1 MRKFIAT
8 LTMFLFLY
16 SALGVDPETFG
27 KSQLVVQQ
35 GDKSKMVD
43 VLVVFEE
50 DRLLLTNKK
59 KTSEVLKTFE
69 YKDIKSA
76 EYSHSKH
83 PRWKT
88 GTALIIPLTIFALP
102 FFFMKGKKHW
112 LTIQTEGDYAVLKLD
127 KKNYKFINAAFEG
140 HSGVEV
146 EFVDFE
152 DE

>member
-1 MRKFIAT
+1 MKKLIAT

-16 SALGVDPETFG
+16 SALGIDPETFG
-27 KSQLVVQQ
+27 KSKLVVQQ

-59 KTSEVLKTFE
+59 KSEVLKTFE

-102 FFFMKGKKHW
+102 FFFLKGKKHW
-112 LTIQTEGDYAVLKLD
+112 LTIQTQGDYAVLKLD

-140 HSGVEV
+140 HSGVAV

>member
-1 MRKFIAT
+1 MKKLIAT

-16 SALGVDPETFG
+16 SALGIDPETFQ
-27 KSQLVVQQ
+27 KSQLAVQQ
-35 GDKSKMVD
+35 GDKSKLVD

-50 DRLLLTNKK
+50 DRLLLTDKK
-59 KTSEVLKTFE
+59 EKDEVLKAFD
-69 YKDIKSA
+69 YKDVKSA

-83 PRWKT
+83 PRWKS
-88 GTALIIPLTIFALP
+88 GTALLIPLSVFAIP

-146 EFVDFE
+146 EFVDLE

>member
-1 MRKFIAT
+1 MRKLIAT

-16 SALGVDPETFG
+16 SALGIDPETFE

-35 GDKSKMVD
+35 GEKSKMVD
-43 VLVVFEE
+43 VLVVFED
-50 DRLLLTNKK
+50 DRLLLAKK
-59 KTSEVLKTFE
+59 KKSEVLKTFE

-112 LTIQTEGDYAVLKLD
+112 LTIQTEGDYAVL
-127 KKNYKFINAAFEG
+127 
-140 HSGVEV
+140 SGW
-146 EFVDFE
+146 
-152 DE
+152 

>member
-1 MRKFIAT
+1 MRKLIAA

-16 SALGVDPETFG
+16 SALGIDPETFQ

-35 GDKSKMVD
+35 GEKSKMVD

-59 KTSEVLKTFE
+59 KNEVLKTFE

>member
-1 MRKFIAT
+1 MRKLIAT

-16 SALGVDPETFG
+16 SALGIDPETFG
-27 KSQLVVQQ
+27 KSQLVIQQ
-35 GDKSKMVD
+35 GEKSKMVD

-50 DRLLLTNKK
+50 ERLLLTNKK
-59 KTSEVLKTFE
+59 KNEVLKTFE

-88 GTALIIPLTIFALP
+88 GAALIIPLTIFALP
-102 FFFMKGKKHW
+102 FFFLKGKKHW

-127 KKNYKFINAAFEG
+127 KKNYKFINAAFEA
-140 HSGVEV
+140 HSGIEV

>member
-1 MRKFIAT
+1 
-8 LTMFLFLY
+8 
-16 SALGVDPETFG
+16 
-27 KSQLVVQQ
+27 
-35 GDKSKMVD
+35 MVD

-50 DRLLLTNKK
+50 DRLLFTDKK
-59 KTSEVLKTFE
+59 KREVLKAFE
-69 YKDIKSA
+69 HKDIKSA

-83 PRWKT
+83 TRWKT
-88 GTALIIPLTIFALP
+88 GTALLIPLTIFALP
-102 FFFMKGKKHW
+102 FFFMTGKKHW
-112 LTIQTEGDYAVLKLD
+112 LTIQTEGDFAIVKLH

>member
-1 MRKFIAT
+1 MRKLIAA

-16 SALGVDPETFG
+16 SALGIDPETFQ

-35 GDKSKMVD
+35 GEKSKMVD

-50 DRLLLTNKK
+50 DRLLFTDKK
-59 KTSEVLKTFE
+59 KSEVLKAFE

-127 KKNYKFINAAFEG
+127 KKNYKLINAAFEG

-152 DE
+152 DK

>member
-1 MRKFIAT
+1 MRKLIAT

-27 KSQLVVQQ
+27 KSKLVVQQ

-59 KTSEVLKTFE
+59 KGEVLKTFE

-88 GTALIIPLTIFALP
+88 GTALIIPLTNFALP

-146 EFVDFE
+146 EFVDLE

>member
-1 MRKFIAT
+1 
-8 LTMFLFLY
+8 
-16 SALGVDPETFG
+16 
-27 KSQLVVQQ
+27 
-35 GDKSKMVD
+35 MVD
-43 VLVVFEE
+43 VLVVCEE

-59 KTSEVLKTFE
+59 KSEVLKTFE

-102 FFFMKGKKHW
+102 FFFLKGKKHW
-112 LTIQTEGDYAVLKLD
+112 LTIQTQGDYAVLKLD

-140 HSGVEV
+140 HSGVAV

>member
-1 MRKFIAT
+1 MRKLIAT

-16 SALGVDPETFG
+16 SALGVDAETFG
-27 KSQLVVQQ
+27 KSKLVVQQ

-50 DRLLLTNKK
+50 DRLLFTDKK
-59 KTSEVLKTFE
+59 KNEVLKTFE

-102 FFFMKGKKHW
+102 FFFLKGKKHW
-112 LTIQTEGDYAVLKLD
+112 LTIQTQGDYAVLKLD

-140 HSGVEV
+140 HSGIEV
-146 EFVDFE
+146 EFVDLE

>member
-1 MRKFIAT
+1 MRKLIAT

-16 SALGVDPETFG
+16 FALGVTPETFQ

-59 KTSEVLKTFE
+59 KGEVLKTFE

-83 PRWKT
+83 PRWKS
-88 GTALIIPLTIFALP
+88 GAGFAVVVGVFALP
-102 FFFMKGKKHW
+102 LFFLKGKKHW
-112 LTIQTEGDYAVLKLD
+112 LTIQSQGDYAVLKLD

-140 HSGVEV
+140 HSGIEV
-146 EFVDFE
+146 EFVDLE

>member
-1 MRKFIAT
+1 MKKLIAT

-16 SALGVDPETFG
+16 SALGIDPETFG
-27 KSQLVVQQ
+27 KSKLVVQQ

-59 KTSEVLKTFE
+59 KSEVLKTFE

-102 FFFMKGKKHW
+102 FFFLKGKKHW
-112 LTIQTEGDYAVLKLD
+112 LTIQTQGDYAVLKLD

-140 HSGVEV
+140 HSGVAV
-146 EFVDFE
+146 EFVDLE